1 MDLGDSAIKMWK
13 TVSASLMDLGDAA
26 FHDSFEFKHEPKHL
40 LLNKLPVSPKGEYYT
55 LQNTGTAFCPNRVL
69 HQTGLVQN
77 LGSLGYQVVDVSTNP
92 GMPLR
97 NRTRKAI
104 RSVPFPGCISGYN
117 HRIKTERSCRD
128 KGKRD
133 VTRNAV
139 HTLSRRLP
147 GSVRFTHRGICKH
160 LCINRLANR

>member
-1 MDLGDSAIKMWK
+1 MWVWPIIPSENTFTYPRNSAGSSTICPRSLKLKKW
-13 TVSASLMDLGDAA
+13 SASR
-26 FHDSFEFKHEPKHL
+26 
-40 LLNKLPVSPKGEYYT
+40 GEREQLSSRVDELYG
-55 LQNTGTAFCPNRVL
+55 GTAFCPNRVL
-69 HQTGLVQN
+69 HQTELVQN
-77 LGSLGYQVVDVSTNP
+77 LRSLGYQVVDVWTNP

-117 HRIKTERSCRD
+117 HRIKTKRSCRD

-147 GSVRFTHRGICKH
+147 GSVRFTPPRN
-160 LCINRLANR
+160 L